1 MFFSKGIHEGF
12 LFSTDNNHDGLNYI
26 TKNFMPINTFYNN
39 YTF

>member
-26 TKNFMPINTFYNN
+26 TKNKTIAQECST
-39 YTF
+39 